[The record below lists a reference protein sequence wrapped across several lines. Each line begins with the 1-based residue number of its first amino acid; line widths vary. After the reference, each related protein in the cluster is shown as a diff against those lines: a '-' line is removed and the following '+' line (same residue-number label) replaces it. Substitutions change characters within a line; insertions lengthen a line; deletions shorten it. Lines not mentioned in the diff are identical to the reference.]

1 VGTSEGEGIGG
12 QIWSMYFVDVYENRK
27 MKPVTIILRNG
38 RMMEGMNIIMVY
50 CKDISKCYNETP
62 QYNEAC

>member
-50 CKDISKCYNETP
+50 CKHISKCYNETP